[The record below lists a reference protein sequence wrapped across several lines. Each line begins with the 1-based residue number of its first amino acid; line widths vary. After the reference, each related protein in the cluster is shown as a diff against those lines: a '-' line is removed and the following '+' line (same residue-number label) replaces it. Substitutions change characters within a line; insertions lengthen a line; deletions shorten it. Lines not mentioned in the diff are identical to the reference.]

1 MVGDKPWYETFVPEG
16 PTRDLIKSKNYANP
30 VVVADSYYAAN
41 RMVNGNAIEIPP
53 ADAKP
58 EAWDAIHKKLGWQ
71 EAPDKYTFK
80 QPDGFTP
87 DEGMVKFGQKM
98 AYELRLDPSRA
109 QRMND
114 LWNEYAKGVSASGAT
129 AQQAANEAEV
139 SAVKQSWG
147 ADFDA
152 NMTAGRRAVEA
163 VFAAD
168 KDKWL
173 PKIEGA
179 IGASAMLELF
189 ARLGKLGGEGV
200 MKGGGS
206 ANGGDPSN
214 PSSLTAAQAQA
225 EIQRLTADADFQA
238 AYTNAQHPQ
247 HAAKVQHMMA
257 LHAAVTKDGKAT

>member
-98 AYELRLDPSRA
+98 AYELRLDPARA

-114 LWNEYAKGVSASGAT
+114 LWNEYAKEASASGAT

-152 NMTAGRRAVEA
+152 NMTAGKRAVEA

-189 ARLGKLGGEGV
+189 ARLGKLGGEAL

-206 ANGGDPSN
+206 GNGGDPSN
-214 PSSLTAAQAQA
+214 PSSLTQAQAQA
-225 EIQRLTADADFQA
+225 EIARLMADSDFQK
-238 AYTNAQHPQ
+238 AYTNPLDPQ
-247 HAAKVQHMMA
+247 HKAKVQHMMS
-257 LHAAVTKDGKAT
+257 LHAAVASKPK